1 MADNRTMEEMLQAP
15 TERYGDVIVVS
26 DILAEIFE
34 IRTGLLLLIQANQF
48 YSFESNNPHDH
59 IRSFNRITSTLK
71 FRDVT
76 NDAIK
81 LMLFPYS
88 LEGAAKICYEK
99 ERRRSIL
106 TWGDLK
112 RFKEMLRQCPHY
124 GFSEFHQ
131 IHTFYNGL
139 NEHEQD
145 SLNVAASGN
154 LLKKTPQDALIIIEN
169 KSKVRYSRN
178 KPVAFKVSTTSSG
191 NSSSTDARIDKLTD
205 TISNLVE
212 TFIKKMTTPAT
223 VKAIEETCV
232 ICGGAHPYYDCI
244 ATDSN
249 ISSVCVTT
257 GSGSLPSN
265 TIANPRRDLKAIT
278 TRSGISYDGPPISPP
293 ISSLPMVVERVLEVI
308 QNGNIMKRTGRDCD
322 GRVTILPPMTA
333 EEHIAD
339 IWNTVKARFGGN
351 VESKKM
357 RKSMLKQEFLQL
369 RISDADGLHKGALPS
384 SWSQVALTLKT
395 KGGLELLSFDD
406 LYYKLKTLEVD
417 VKGYPTFFS
426 SQFAGPSHSAFVS
439 ATSASKKMSYG
450 DSLNYSSNTTYS
462 VPLNSKTW
470 SHISAN
476 IEKLD
481 LEEMDLKWKMVMLSV
496 RVHKFGQKARRKI
509 DFVKKESAR
518 FNKKKVRC
526 YKCQQR
532 GHFARECRAKG
543 GNDKQ
548 RYSSFKIKEIG
559 KKEEDSKAL
568 ITVDTLV
575 DWTDHDGSDKDRMK
589 LNELMELYTNLQ
601 LKVLDLEMTK
611 TTQALKITSLKRWVK
626 KLEKKQRSKTYK
638 LKILYNVGLIARVD
652 SSKDE
657 QSLSEDA
664 SKQGKKI
671 NDIDANED
679 ITLFNDQ
686 DDDEMFDVND
696 LHVKDINTAKLIVDA
711 AQVSVAGEVNTAS
724 IATTIDA
731 DHQLAERLQAEE
743 QQKLADEEKDTLF
756 MQLLEK
762 RRKFFVA
769 KREEDKRKKSPTQA
783 QQRNY
788 MCTYLKNMEG
798 KKLKDLK
805 NKSFDSI
812 QEMIDRAF
820 KRVNTFV
827 DFKTELVEDE
837 KEVEID
843 AITLAVKSPRI
854 VDWKIYKEGKK
865 SYYQIM
871 RADAKSQMYMFF
883 R

>member
-1 MADNRTMEEMLQAP
+1 
-15 TERYGDVIVVS
+15 
-26 DILAEIFE
+26 
-34 IRTGLLLLIQANQF
+34 
-48 YSFESNNPHDH
+48 
-59 IRSFNRITSTLK
+59 
-71 FRDVT
+71 
-76 NDAIK
+76 
-81 LMLFPYS
+81 
-88 LEGAAKICYEK
+88 
-99 ERRRSIL
+99 
-106 TWGDLK
+106 
-112 RFKEMLRQCPHY
+112 
-124 GFSEFHQ
+124 
-131 IHTFYNGL
+131 
-139 NEHEQD
+139 
-145 SLNVAASGN
+145 
-154 LLKKTPQDALIIIEN
+154 
-169 KSKVRYSRN
+169 
-178 KPVAFKVSTTSSG
+178 
-191 NSSSTDARIDKLTD
+191 
-205 TISNLVE
+205 
-212 TFIKKMTTPAT
+212 
-223 VKAIEETCV
+223 
-232 ICGGAHPYYDCI
+232 
-244 ATDSN
+244 
-249 ISSVCVTT
+249 
-257 GSGSLPSN
+257 
-265 TIANPRRDLKAIT
+265 
-278 TRSGISYDGPPISPP
+278 
-293 ISSLPMVVERVLEVI
+293 
-308 QNGNIMKRTGRDCD
+308 
-322 GRVTILPPMTA
+322 
-333 EEHIAD
+333 
-339 IWNTVKARFGGN
+339 
-351 VESKKM
+351 
-357 RKSMLKQEFLQL
+357 
-369 RISDADGLHKGALPS
+369 
-384 SWSQVALTLKT
+384 
-395 KGGLELLSFDD
+395 
-406 LYYKLKTLEVD
+406 
-417 VKGYPTFFS
+417 
-426 SQFAGPSHSAFVS
+426 
-439 ATSASKKMSYG
+439 
-450 DSLNYSSNTTYS
+450 
-462 VPLNSKTW
+462 
-470 SHISAN
+470 
-476 IEKLD
+476 
-481 LEEMDLKWKMVMLSV
+481 
-496 RVHKFGQKARRKI
+496 
-509 DFVKKESAR
+509 
-518 FNKKKVRC
+518 
-526 YKCQQR
+526 
-532 GHFARECRAKG
+532 
-543 GNDKQ
+543 
-548 RYSSFKIKEIG
+548 
-559 KKEEDSKAL
+559 
-568 ITVDTLV
+568 
-575 DWTDHDGSDKDRMK
+575 MK